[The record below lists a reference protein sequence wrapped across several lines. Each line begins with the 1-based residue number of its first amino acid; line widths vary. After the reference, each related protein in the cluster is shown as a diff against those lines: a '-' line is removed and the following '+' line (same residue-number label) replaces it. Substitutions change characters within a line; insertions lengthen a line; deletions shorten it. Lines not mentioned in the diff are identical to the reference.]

1 MLVALGFGID
11 AVGLRTP
18 GSIRRFVVVGYPC
31 RHAYVLRRQHRGF
44 ITNAEHL
51 GGSHF
56 VS

>member
-31 RHAYVLRRQHRGF
+31 RHAYVLRRQRRGF